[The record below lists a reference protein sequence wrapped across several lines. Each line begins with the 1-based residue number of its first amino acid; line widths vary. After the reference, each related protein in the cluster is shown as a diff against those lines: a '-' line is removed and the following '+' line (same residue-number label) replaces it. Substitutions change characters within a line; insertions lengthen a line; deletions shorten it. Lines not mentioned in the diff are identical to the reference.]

1 MKTGYQYEA
10 LAPLECC
17 EHKHLE
23 RAIGISVS
31 DPFEHH
37 GLKKQC
43 VEMFRETISV
53 NTMTTGNPGIDAD
66 NWKPTAIEWMK
77 QTAEDLQKV
86 IDELEEHKGRLE
98 ISIRQLQEP
107 PGPAPDGA
115 KFKVGDRVKVRNDE
129 KDQDNQDRLDDME
142 SDLGM
147 SVAEGDMT
155 QKQHGVIS
163 DAIEN
168 GKPFVITRVS
178 NDGPFNREQEIE
190 YEIAVKGIDVPFMID
205 EKDLELIP

>member
-1 MKTGYQYEA
+1 MKRYQYEA
-10 LAPLECC
+10 LAPLESC
-17 EHKHLE
+17 EFKDLN
-23 RAIGISVS
+23 RSIGVSVS

-43 VEMFRETISV
+43 VEIFRETITV
-53 NTMTTGNPGIDAD
+53 NTKTFGNQGIPADA
-66 NWKPTAIEWMK
+66 WQPVAIDYLK

-107 PGPAPDGA
+107 PGPAPAGA

-129 KDQDNQDRLDDME
+129 NDQENQDRLDDIE

-163 DAIEN
+163 EAIEK
-168 GKPFVITRVS
+168 GQPFVITRVS
-178 NDGPFNREQEIE
+178 NDGPFNRDQEIE